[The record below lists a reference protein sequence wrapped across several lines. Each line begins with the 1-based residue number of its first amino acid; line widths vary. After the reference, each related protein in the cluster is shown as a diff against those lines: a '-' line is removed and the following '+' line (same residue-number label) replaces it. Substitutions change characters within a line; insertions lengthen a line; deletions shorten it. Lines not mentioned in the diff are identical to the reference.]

1 MQHDLENILPTMV
14 PPGDDDEGPHET
26 TGRGKYLRK
35 RGGGKDWE
43 ADDAEEDGEAEG
55 TGAGTGFMGYSR
67 KSAHPPTADANYA
80 PRDRDARVR
89 YASFLYIAPQHSNS
103 MQHRTC

>member
-1 MQHDLENILPTMV
+1 MV

-55 TGAGTGFMGYSR
+55 TGTGFRGYSR
-67 KSAHPPTADANYA
+67 KSAPAAEANYA

-89 YASFLYIAPQHSNS
+89 YAPFLYIAPH
-103 MQHRTC
+103 H